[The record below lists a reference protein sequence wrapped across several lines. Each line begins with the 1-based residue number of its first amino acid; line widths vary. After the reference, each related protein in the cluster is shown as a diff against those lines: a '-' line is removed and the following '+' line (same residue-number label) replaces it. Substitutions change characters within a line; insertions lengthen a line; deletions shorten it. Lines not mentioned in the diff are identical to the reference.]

1 MAAPMTAPKRA
12 SQRPTHLRLGVN
24 IDHVAT
30 IRNARGGRHP
40 NPLRAAHLAVESGA
54 DGITAHL
61 REDRRHI
68 SDEDIARLKRELTR
82 PLNLEMAATDE
93 MLAIALR
100 HVPHACCLVPEKR
113 EERTTEGG
121 LDVVRGE
128 NELRRYVDELKSA
141 GIRVS
146 LFIEPDAKAI
156 ESAARLGAQ
165 VVELHTG
172 SYCERALEDDAA
184 GLARERERLER
195 AAHEAAAA
203 GLEVHAGHGLTFNT
217 VAPVARIPQ
226 IVELNIG
233 HFLVGEAIFG
243 GLGPAIARM
252 RALMDDARAGAVAP
266 RRAKQVP

>member
-1 MAAPMTAPKRA
+1 M
-12 SQRPTHLRLGVN
+12 PTRSSKQPAHLRLGVN

-40 NPLRAAHLAVESGA
+40 DPLRAAHLAVEAGA

-68 SDEDIARLKRELTR
+68 SDDDIARLKRELTR
-82 PLNLEMAATDE
+82 PLNFEMAATDE

-100 HVPHACCLVPEKR
+100 HIPHACCLVPEKR

-128 NELRRYVDELKSA
+128 NHLRHFVEALKSA

-146 LFIEPDAKAI
+146 LFIEPDSVAI
-156 ESAARLGAQ
+156 AAAARIEADI
-165 VVELHTG
+165 VELHTG
-172 SYCERALEDDAA
+172 AYCERALEDDAT
-184 GLARERERLER
+184 GLARELERLR
-195 AAHEAAAA
+195 EAATAAAGA

-217 VAPVARIPQ
+217 VGAVARLPE

-233 HFLVGEAIFG
+233 HFLIGEAIFG
-243 GLGPAIARM
+243 GLTSAIQRM
-252 RALMDDARAGAVAP
+252 RALMDAARADIGPTRKAAP
-266 RRAKQVP
+266 AAS

>member
-1 MAAPMTAPKRA
+1 MAPRA
-12 SQRPTHLRLGVN
+12 KPAVAAAHLRLGVN

-40 NPLRAAHLAVESGA
+40 DPLRAAHLAVEAGA

-68 SDEDIARLKRELTR
+68 SDADIARLKSELTR

-113 EERTTEGG
+113 EEKTTEGG

-128 NELRRYVDELKSA
+128 NALRHYVEALRGA

-146 LFIEPDAKAI
+146 LFIEPEAKAI
-156 ESAARLGAQ
+156 AASARLGAQ

-172 SYCERALEDDAA
+172 AYCEHALADDAA
-184 GLARERERLER
+184 GVAREVARLER
-195 AAHEAAAA
+195 AAQEAASA
-203 GLEVHAGHGLTFNT
+203 GLKVHAGHGLTFNT
-217 VAPVARIPQ
+217 VGAVAQISE

-233 HFLVGEAIFG
+233 HFLVGEAIFS
-243 GLGPAIARM
+243 GLRPAIERM
-252 RALMDDARAGAVAP
+252 RVLMDEAREKAAA
-266 RRAKQVP
+266 RI

>member
-1 MAAPMTAPKRA
+1 MPSRSK
-12 SQRPTHLRLGVN
+12 PTPSPAHLRLGVN

-40 NPLRAAHLAVESGA
+40 DPLRAAHLAVEAGA

-68 SDEDIARLKRELTR
+68 SDADIARLKTELTR

-128 NELRRYVDELKSA
+128 NHLRHYVESLKDA

-146 LFIEPDAKAI
+146 LFIEPDPKAI
-156 ESAARLGAQ
+156 AASARLGAQ

-172 SYCERALEDDAA
+172 AYCERALADDAA
-184 GLARERERLER
+184 GVARELTRLER
-195 AAHEAAAA
+195 AALAAADA
-203 GLEVHAGHGLTFNT
+203 GIEVHAGHGLTFNT
-217 VAPVARIPQ
+217 VGAVARIGPV
-226 IVELNIG
+226 VELNIG
-233 HFLVGEAIFG
+233 HFLIGEAIFS

-252 RALMDDARAGAVAP
+252 RTLMDEARRGGAPAP
-266 RRAKQVP
+266 EQA

>member
-1 MAAPMTAPKRA
+1 MAPRTKSA
-12 SQRPTHLRLGVN
+12 SPPPHLRLGVN

-40 NPLRAAHLAVESGA
+40 DPLRAAHLAVEAGA

-68 SDEDIARLKRELTR
+68 SDADIARLKSELTR
-82 PLNLEMAATDE
+82 PLNFEMAATDE

-113 EERTTEGG
+113 EEKTTEGG

-128 NELRRYVDELKSA
+128 NHLRHFVEALKHA

-146 LFIEPDAKAI
+146 LFIEADAKAV
-156 ESAARLGAQ
+156 EAATRLGAQ

-172 SYCERALEDDAA
+172 AYCERALADDAP
-184 GLARERERLER
+184 GLARELARLEFGCPGGGR
-195 AAHEAAAA
+195 SQ
-203 GLEVHAGHGLTFNT
+203 GIEVHAGHGLTFNT
-217 VAPVARIPQ
+217 VGAVARICSGGRTQHRPFPDRG
-226 IVELNIG
+226 G
-233 HFLVGEAIFG
+233 HFS
-243 GLGPAIARM
+243 GLRPAIEAC
-252 RALMDDARAGAVAP
+252 GC
-266 RRAKQVP
+266 

>member
-1 MAAPMTAPKRA
+1 MAPRA
-12 SQRPTHLRLGVN
+12 KPAAAAHLRLGVN

-40 NPLRAAHLAVESGA
+40 DPLRAAHLAVEAGA

-68 SDEDIARLKRELTR
+68 SDADIARLKSELTR

-113 EERTTEGG
+113 EEKTTEGG

-128 NELRRYVDELKSA
+128 NALRHYVEALKGA

-146 LFIEPDAKAI
+146 LFIEAEAKAI
-156 ESAARLGAQ
+156 EAAARLGAQ

-172 SYCERALEDDAA
+172 AFCERALADDAA
-184 GLARERERLER
+184 GVAREIARLER
-195 AAHEAAAA
+195 AARGAASV

-217 VAPVARIPQ
+217 VGAVARIPE

-233 HFLVGEAIFG
+233 HFLVGEAIFS
-243 GLGPAIARM
+243 GLRPAIERM
-252 RALMDDARAGAVAP
+252 RVLMDEARQGA
-266 RRAKQVP
+266 QVRQTIQART